1 MTRIEVRRAVAA
13 DPSSVALVLAGP
25 AARELWPPRS
35 DRVVGVVEPQQP
47 GLAVTVDPPARSG
60 VGFTAH
66 IEVHAGDTTIGAG
79 HLAIGPGVIAS
90 GPGDPLRAE
99 PQPSHQQACEVRLF
113 LEVDEGVAQRL
124 RRDAARYLAN
134 VADLS
139 RERSSAA

>member
-1 MTRIEVRRAVAA
+1 MTRIEVSRSVAA

-47 GLAVTVDPPARSG
+47 RLAVTVDPPARAG
-60 VGFTAH
+60 VGFTARL
-66 IEVHAGDTTIGAG
+66 EVRAGDSTVGTGR
-79 HLAIGPGVIAS
+79 LVIGPGA
-90 GPGDPLRAE
+90 GEPL
-99 PQPSHQQACEVRLF
+99 QCEVRLS
-113 LEVDEGVAQRL
+113 LEVDPEVADRL
-124 RRDAARYLAN
+124 RRDADRYLGN

>member
-1 MTRIEVRRAVAA
+1 MSRIKVRRAVAA

-47 GLAVTVDPPARSG
+47 RLAVTVDPPARAG
-60 VGFTAH
+60 VGFAAG
-66 IEVHAGDTTIGAG
+66 IEVHAGDTTIGTG
-79 HLAIGPGVIAS
+79 RLVIGPGA
-90 GPGDPLRAE
+90 GEPGH
-99 PQPSHQQACEVRLF
+99 PQQCEVRLT
-113 LEVDEGVAQRL
+113 LEVQAPALSRL
-124 RRDAARYLAN
+124 RRDAERYLAN

>member
-1 MTRIEVRRAVAA
+1 MTRIEVRRTVAA

-47 GLAVTVDPPARSG
+47 RLAVTVDPPARAG
-60 VGFTAH
+60 VGFTAG
-66 IEVHAGDTTIGAG
+66 IEVHAGDTTIGTG
-79 HLAIGPGVIAS
+79 RLTIGPG
-90 GPGDPLRAE
+90 PGEPLPDSPAG
-99 PQPSHQQACEVRLF
+99 HQHHCEVRLF
-113 LEVDEGVAQRL
+113 FEVEAAVAGRL